1 MGSGRAGYSKGEA
14 MMRNGRTMLAVV
26 LGISAVA
33 TGAAAQ
39 ETEQIEKPMAPPPSV
54 TTAVREGALLA
65 STLAPRVG
73 ATAALAFGFGGYD
86 GARSSPIGGVTAEV
100 RVWGPFAI
108 RGGAEYSN
116 IRKEARPSIGGRVQ
130 ILRQERHGIDGS
142 LSVFY
147 RPEGFTEPEG
157 EIESFVSLGR
167 RFERVSVMGNL
178 VYGQDPEG
186 NERDG
191 EIRLASLYGVGR
203 WSVGLDS
210 RLRFALGAQRGAMA
224 AAEPKFDLL
233 AGPVTAATVGPVALF
248 AQAGPSVLKVTG
260 RTSVG
265 VAGLAGVG
273 SAF

>member
-1 MGSGRAGYSKGEA
+1 MTMWGRISFVV
-14 MMRNGRTMLAVV
+14 MMA
-26 LGISAVA
+26 IA
-33 TGAAAQ
+33 GAARAQ
-39 ETEQIEKPMAPPPSV
+39 AEEPEAEKPMTPPPEI
-54 TTAVREGALLA
+54 TTAAREGALLP

-73 ATAALAFGFGGYD
+73 ATAALAVGFAGYD
-86 GARSSPIGGVTAEV
+86 GARSSPIGGATAEV

-108 RGGAEYSN
+108 RGGAEYSTE
-116 IRKEARPSIGGRVQ
+116 RKEARPTIGGRVQ

-157 EIESFVSLGR
+157 EIESFISLGR
-167 RFERVSVMGNL
+167 RFERVTVLGNL

-191 EIRLASLYGVGR
+191 EIRAAALYGAGR

-210 RLRFALGAQRGAMA
+210 RLRFALGTQKGANA

-233 AGPVTAATVGPVALF
+233 AGPVATAAVGPVALF
-248 AQAGPSVLKVTG
+248 AQAGPSVLKVTSD
-260 RTSVG
+260 TSVG
-265 VAGLAGVG
+265 VAALGGVG
-273 SAF
+273 SVF

>member
-1 MGSGRAGYSKGEA
+1 MKMAGRAA
-14 MMRNGRTMLAVV
+14 FVAV
-26 LGISAVA
+26 IAAVS
-33 TGAAAQ
+33 TIAAAARAESEEPELDQ
-39 ETEQIEKPMAPPPSV
+39 PTTAPPQIR
-54 TTAVREGALLA
+54 TAVQEGALLT

-73 ATAALAFGFGGYD
+73 ATGGLAFGFAGYD
-86 GARSSPIGGVTAEV
+86 GARSSPLGGATAEV
-100 RVWGPFAI
+100 RVWGPFSL
-108 RGGAEYSN
+108 RGGAEYSTD
-116 IRKEARPSIGGRVQ
+116 RKAARPTVGGRVQ

-167 RFERVSVMGNL
+167 RFDRVSVMGNL

-191 EIRLASLYGVGR
+191 EVRLASLYGAGR

-210 RLRFALGAQRGAMA
+210 RLRFALGAQKGTTA

-233 AGPVTAATVGPVALF
+233 AGPVAAATVGPIALF
-248 AQAGPSVLKVTG
+248 AHAGPSVLKVTG
-260 RTSVG
+260 ATSVG
-265 VAGLAGVG
+265 VAALGGVG
-273 SAF
+273 SVF